1 MQLSDLWTAVCL
13 GAGIA
18 SVVVCLIAI
27 WLAVQFYGKATEAD
41 KGLSNALIQLK
52 VETALLQKLSGRQLA
67 GLLGYGTASRSSQEK
82 LLCVLER
89 VGTPAASM
97 VIPAHVLNGD
107 QTGEELVAQS
117 VSSCVAAH
125 HFLALCNVL
134 AQLLLATGEDEL
146 RPAASRVLDVS
157 YRNFRCFDDILSRVD
172 DARIKTNPYH
182 GTYQVT
188 CEMFK
193 PRVASASTL
202 SSAEKFFTDF
212 P

>member
-27 WLAVQFYGKATEAD
+27 WLALQFYAKATTAD

-52 VETALLQKLSGRQLA
+52 VETELLQKLSGRQLA

-82 LLCVLER
+82 LLRALES
-89 VGTPAASM
+89 VGAPVATL
-97 VIPAHVLNGD
+97 VIPGHVLDGD
-107 QTGEELVAQS
+107 QTREELVAQS

-134 AQLLLATGEDEL
+134 AQLLLATDEDGL
-146 RPAASRVLDVS
+146 RLAASRVLDIS
-157 YRNFRCFDDILSRVD
+157 FRNFRCFDDILARLD
-172 DARIKTNPYH
+172 DARIKSNPYH

-188 CEMFK
+188 CDMFK
-193 PRVASASTL
+193 PRLASASTL
-202 SSAEKFFTDF
+202 SSAERFSTDF
-212 P
+212 S